1 MAHIPEPNF
10 YENHG
15 VVKIVFELTSISKF
29 QNEGVNEGVNELLF
43 IINKHHFKL
52 STLNFKLYPLNFIL

>member
-29 QNEGVNEGVNELLF
+29 QNEGVNELLF

-52 STLNFKLYPLNFIL
+52 STLNFLL